1 MKTLSFVAPLLA
13 ALLSGCNP
21 GHRAQSVADVTKA
34 ETITLK
40 KNTGQGHI
48 HFLTITG
55 SGEIQGTAEISL
67 MENGKSYRTEKL
79 SGPVKFEWGND
90 WYSDTAD
97 IRYAPKSVTG
107 GNLRLEYR
115 FKDR

>member
-1 MKTLSFVAPLLA
+1 MKTLSFLATLLA

-21 GHRAQSVADVTKA
+21 GQRAQSVADVTKA

-40 KNTGQGHI
+40 KNARQGHI
-48 HFLTITG
+48 SSFAITC

-67 MENGKSYRTEKL
+67 MENGKAYRTEKL
-79 SGPVKFEWGND
+79 SGPVNFKWGGE

-97 IRYAPKSVTG
+97 IRYEPKSVTG

-115 FKDR
+115 FKEW